1 MNSRMKVLII
11 SVLAVS
17 WGTAAGASPYGSAS
31 WSDDT
36 YAAAH
41 AAARILQKDPEA
53 MTEIMQVGSI
63 STVVH
68 EKPSVDS
75 PAVGVLL
82 MGDAVRVREARK
94 WYRVPGTSLMNE
106 LGERALIPSW
116 VKIESPGVTGYV
128 STRSLVHPE
137 VQAKVD
143 AEAAKRRGAE
153 RGGDAGGGFSRNV
166 KRKKKNLAKGVA
178 GTPPMANADYALV
191 ESIITESPTTF
202 SLYRQSRAFAGH
214 EPVVETAP
222 KHVGVTLAVLDPEYA
237 AKLAAANAPASE
249 EEESGGGLFGGGGGG
264 LLGGGNPFGGGSNDL
279 LEEAAIAERIL
290 EIITEMTAERTATPL
305 EEYYLGRECA
315 AMSTG
320 GAQRLP
326 ASHPLSQHVTN
337 IGHSIARHSTMPY
350 PTAGYHFTVL
360 NDDQTPNA
368 IAAPGGF
375 IFITTGMLKRL
386 KTEDQLAVILAHEV
400 AHCEER
406 HGIMAANEAEF
417 DQFSAF
423 VAIFEMAQEQIL
435 DEIIEQALGDITV
448 PAGIDAVGEIR
459 AELIEMA
466 TEGFQEIITAAVA
479 SIQEPSHA
487 AERAAD
493 ERGMALA
500 CAAGYDPG
508 AMAGLL
514 ATVKETTG
522 TYGGAG
528 YSETRGE
535 DAEQILLLL
544 KPVAAFHESEAGIA
558 ERDGRTA
565 RFRQLIES
573 MHADASAD
581 GGG

>member
-1 MNSRMKVLII
+1 MHSEMKAIVGV
-11 SVLAVS
+11 VLAVS
-17 WGTAAGASPYGSAS
+17 CGVAFGASPYGSSS
-31 WSDDT
+31 WADDA

-41 AAARILQKDPEA
+41 EAARILQKDPEV

-68 EKPSVDS
+68 EKPTVDS

-106 LGERALIPSW
+106 LGERAIIPSW

-178 GTPPMANADYALV
+178 GTPQMANADYALV
-191 ESIITESPTTF
+191 ESIITESPTTL
-202 SLYRQSRAFAGH
+202 SLYRQSRAFAGY

-264 LLGGGNPFGGGSNDL
+264 LLGGGSPFGGGSNDL
-279 LEEAAIAERIL
+279 VEKAAIAERIL
-290 EIITEMTAERTATPL
+290 EIVEEMTAERTATPL

-386 KTEDQLAVILAHEV
+386 KTEDQLAVILAHEM

-448 PAGIDAVGEIR
+448 PAGIDAVGQIR
-459 AELIEMA
+459 TELIEMA

-479 SIQEPSHA
+479 SIQEPSPA
-487 AERAAD
+487 SERAAD

-500 CAAGYDPG
+500 CAAGYNPG
-508 AMAGLL
+508 AIAGLL
-514 ATVKETTG
+514 STVKETTG

-528 YSETRGE
+528 YSKTRGE

-544 KPVAAFHESEAGIA
+544 KPVAAVHESEAGIA
-558 ERDGRTA
+558 ARAGRTA
-565 RFRQLIES
+565 RFRELMES
-573 MHADASAD
+573 MHTDASAD